1 MNTPDNIPN
10 TPQEG
15 TPEYDQYMKD
25 QFGEDYELGY
35 RVGFGRRFGA
45 YFIDFIFT
53 IIIYAVA
60 MSVTGAIDE
69 IMKIDDIFNNIN
81 KYMLVVQDAT
91 LLGVLFSLLY
101 YSTEIF
107 FSASPGKMILGI
119 RIGQENRHVASLSS
133 LVIRYLLK
141 HSSAILSALSLI
153 VLLPIL
159 SSLSSILQ
167 LIIVVGFFFTLSV
180 KRQALHDILSKTA
193 VYFKEN
199 IKQY

>member
-35 RVGFGRRFGA
+35 RVGFGRRLGA

-133 LVIRYLLK
+133 LVTRYLLK

>member
-35 RVGFGRRFGA
+35 RVGFGRRLGA
-45 YFIDFIFT
+45 YFIDFLFT
-53 IIIYAVA
+53 IIIYAIA
-60 MSVTGAIDE
+60 MTVTGAIDE
-69 IMKIDDIFNNIN
+69 IMKIEDIFNNIN
-81 KYMLVVQDAT
+81 KYMVVVQDAT

-119 RIGQENRHVASLSS
+119 RIGQENRHIASISN

-167 LIIVVGFFFTLSV
+167 LLIVVGFFFTLSV

-193 VYFKEN
+193 VYYKEN

>member
-35 RVGFGRRFGA
+35 RVGFGRRLGA
-45 YFIDFIFT
+45 YFIDFLFT
-53 IIIYAVA
+53 IIIYAIA
-60 MSVTGAIDE
+60 MTVTGAIDE
-69 IMKIDDIFNNIN
+69 IMKIEDIFNNIN
-81 KYMLVVQDAT
+81 KYMVVVQDAT

-119 RIGQENRHVASLSS
+119 RIGQENRHIASISN

-167 LIIVVGFFFTLSV
+167 LLIVVCFFFTLSV

-193 VYFKEN
+193 VYYKEN